1 VTVSQAV
8 DKKAGGFR
16 KTLGLAIITGV
27 VGLVFIALT
36 NGLGSQVFPASLE
49 PHRGHLTSA
58 EVAFFGV
65 IFVEL
70 LVKAALQYH
79 ERQNARQLGIIVR
92 AVVRTVGYMVIAVAI
107 LSILAANPA
116 LAVGVGSM
124 MGLVVGFAT
133 QNIIANV
140 FAGMFLA
147 IGRPFRIDD
156 EITVSGNTG
165 RVIEITAMHT
175 MIEAQDGVVL
185 VPNASMLTQIILRKK
200 GLRPSD

>member
-1 VTVSQAV
+1 VTVSHAIDQKDGSV
-8 DKKAGGFR
+8 R
-16 KTLGLAIITGV
+16 RTLGLAIIIGV

-79 ERQNARQLGIIVR
+79 ERQNARQIGIMVR
-92 AVVRTVGYMVIAVAI
+92 AVVRTIGYMVIAVAI
-107 LSILAANPA
+107 LSILASNPA

-124 MGLVVGFAT
+124 MGLVVGFST
-133 QNIIANV
+133 QSIIGNV
-140 FAGMFLA
+140 FTGMFLA

-156 EITVSGNTG
+156 EITVAGNTG
-165 RVIEITAMHT
+165 WVIEIIAIHT
-175 MIEAQDGVVL
+175 MIESQEGVVL
-185 VPNASMLTQIILRKK
+185 VPNATMLTQVILRRKS
-200 GLRPSD
+200 LRLSD